1 MLHHLCRSTIRLHVA
16 GRAAYTSLACT
27 AGRLPH
33 DPSSRHP
40 TITIPTF
47 ATPAAAAAL
56 LVPLSAAKRVSVAA
70 VRMQPPARGMAGHS
84 KWKTIKHAK
93 AATDA
98 KRGKLITKFSREISS
113 CVRESGEDPV
123 FNPRLGAIID
133 RARQNDVPID
143 KIRNAIKVAASGKEV
158 DDKAQ
163 VHFFEAR
170 GPGNVSLLIE
180 TLTENTRRTFPEI
193 RALLSKVGGE
203 PAPVGYI
210 FKRVAVV
217 TIRLASDEDLA
228 KLVGSVTG
236 GAPSAPLR
244 SLTQSQWDDLAL
256 EVGVHVGAEDT
267 EADVEESTLS
277 FICQPSDSAAVRDAA
292 TKLGV
297 GPPMLRIDFL
307 SESQVSIGNAETQE
321 QFEWLMEALDDH
333 ADVMN
338 VFDNLDRS
346 QAE

>member
-1 MLHHLCRSTIRLHVA
+1 MINASTTPFFQSPFYSAMLHHLCRSTIRLHVA

-228 KLVGSVTG
+228 KL
-236 GAPSAPLR
+236 
-244 SLTQSQWDDLAL
+244 SQWDDLAL